1 MTFPKALRANFK
13 LPEVL
18 HNAYIALSE
27 LEQRAAP
34 GPTRALHDISMFLK
48 TAHCTALGIE
58 RY

>member
-1 MTFPKALRANFK
+1 MITFPQALRANFK

-27 LEQRAAP
+27 LEQKAAP

-48 TAHCTALGIE
+48 TPIAL
-58 RY
+58 R